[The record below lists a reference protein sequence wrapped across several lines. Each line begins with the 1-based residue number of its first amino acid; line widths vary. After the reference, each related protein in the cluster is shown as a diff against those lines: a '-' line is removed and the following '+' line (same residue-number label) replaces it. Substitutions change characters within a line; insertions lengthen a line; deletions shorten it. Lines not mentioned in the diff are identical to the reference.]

1 VDLRPLWLAGRL
13 LTRLPFPE
21 PREIEPG
28 LSGLSVPWYPAIG
41 VLLGVLIASAGTALA
56 LVDPGAGAAVV
67 LILWVWSTGALH
79 LDGLADSADA
89 WVGGL
94 ASRERTLEIMK
105 DPRSGPAAVTAIG
118 LVLIAKWAGL
128 QALIASDSAW
138 ILILIPLLA
147 RAQLPLLML
156 TTPYARAQGM
166 ASEQAARLPR
176 RTALAATLIAG
187 VVCIVIAG
195 WIGLALSAMTLLVFW
210 LSRRTMI
217 RRIAG
222 FTGDTAG
229 ALVEITETVLLLVA
243 VVLAATLISSV
254 VPSGSEAQHTSG
266 TGTASDPSPSA
277 VLCVLSSTQP
287 TERIPV

>member
-1 VDLRPLWLAGRL
+1 MDLRPLWLAGRL
-13 LTRLPFPE
+13 LSRLPFPE

-41 VLLGVLIASAGTALA
+41 LLLGLLIALAGTALA
-56 LVDPGAGAAVV
+56 PVDPGVAAALV

-128 QALIASDSAW
+128 QALIASNSAGV
-138 ILILIPLLA
+138 LILIPLLA

-156 TTPYARAQGM
+156 TTPYARARGM
-166 ASEQAARLPR
+166 ASEQVARLPR
-176 RTALAATLIAG
+176 RAAWAATLIAG
-187 VVCIVIAG
+187 IVCILLAG
-195 WIGLALSAMTLLVFW
+195 WIGLALCAMTLLVLG
-210 LSRRTMI
+210 LSRRTMMS
-217 RRIAG
+217 RIAG

-229 ALVEITETVLLLVA
+229 ALVEITETLLLLVA
-243 VVLAATLISSV
+243 VVLEATL
-254 VPSGSEAQHTSG
+254 VP
-266 TGTASDPSPSA
+266 
-277 VLCVLSSTQP
+277 
-287 TERIPV
+287 

>member
-21 PREIEPG
+21 PSPFEPR

-41 VLLGVLIASAGTALA
+41 VLLGVLMALAATALA
-56 LVDPGAGAAVV
+56 SVDPGVAAALV

-89 WVGGL
+89 WVGGI

-128 QALIASDSAW
+128 QALITSGFAW
-138 ILILIPLLA
+138 LLLLIPLLA

-156 TTPYARAQGM
+156 TTPYARASGM
-166 ASEQAARLPR
+166 ASEQMAQLPR
-176 RTALAATLIAG
+176 RAASAATLIAG
-187 VVCIVIAG
+187 MACISIGG
-195 WIGLALSAMTLLVFW
+195 WIGLGLCAVTLLVFG
-210 LSRRTMI
+210 LSRRTMMN
-217 RRIAG
+217 RIDG

-229 ALVEITETVLLLVA
+229 ALVEITETVLLLLA
-243 VVLAATLISSV
+243 VVLAANLR
-254 VPSGSEAQHTSG
+254 P
-266 TGTASDPSPSA
+266 
-277 VLCVLSSTQP
+277 
-287 TERIPV
+287 

>member
-28 LSGLSVPWYPAIG
+28 LLGVSVPWYPAIG
-41 VLLGVLIASAGTALA
+41 GLLGVLIALAGTWL
-56 LVDPGAGAAVV
+56 AAVDSGVAAVLV

-89 WVGGL
+89 WVGGI

-105 DPRSGPAAVTAIG
+105 DPRSGPTAVTAIG

-128 QALIASDSAW
+128 HALIASESVW
-138 ILILIPLLA
+138 LLILIPLLA

-156 TTPYARAQGM
+156 TTPYARARGM
-166 ASEQAARLPR
+166 ASEQVARLPR
-176 RTALAATLIAG
+176 RAAWAATLIAG
-187 VVCIVIAG
+187 VACILIAG
-195 WIGLALSAMTLLVFW
+195 WIGLALCAITLAVFG
-210 LSRRTMI
+210 LSRRTMLS
-217 RRIAG
+217 RIAG

-229 ALVEITETVLLLVA
+229 ALVEITETLLLVA
-243 VVLAATLISSV
+243 VVLAATLI
-254 VPSGSEAQHTSG
+254 P
-266 TGTASDPSPSA
+266 
-277 VLCVLSSTQP
+277 
-287 TERIPV
+287 

>member
-1 VDLRPLWLAGRL
+1 MDLRPLWLAGRL

-21 PREIEPG
+21 PSPFEPR

-41 VLLGVLIASAGTALA
+41 GLLGALMALAGTTLA
-56 LVDPGAGAAVV
+56 SVDPGVAAALV

-89 WVGGL
+89 WVGGI

-105 DPRSGPAAVTAIG
+105 DPRCGPAAVTAIG

-128 QALIASDSAW
+128 QALIESGSAW
-138 ILILIPLLA
+138 ILLLIPLLA

-156 TTPYARAQGM
+156 TTPYARDRGM
-166 ASEQAARLPR
+166 ASEQMAQLPR
-176 RTALAATLIAG
+176 RAAGAATLIAWIA
-187 VVCIVIAG
+187 CILIAG
-195 WIGLALSAMTLLVFW
+195 WIGLALYAATLLVFG
-210 LSRRTMI
+210 LSRRTMM

-229 ALVEITETVLLLVA
+229 ALVEITETVLLLLA
-243 VVLAATLISSV
+243 VVLAAT
-254 VPSGSEAQHTSG
+254 
-266 TGTASDPSPSA
+266 
-277 VLCVLSSTQP
+277 
-287 TERIPV
+287 RIA

>member
-1 VDLRPLWLAGRL
+1 MDLRPLWLAGRL

-21 PREIEPG
+21 PSPFEPR

-41 VLLGVLIASAGTALA
+41 VLLGVLIALAGTALA
-56 LVDPGAGAAVV
+56 TADPGVAASCV

-89 WVGGL
+89 WVGGI

-118 LVLIAKWAGL
+118 LVLIAKWAGI
-128 QALIASDSAW
+128 QALIASGSAW
-138 ILILIPLLA
+138 ILLLIPLLA

-166 ASEQAARLPR
+166 ASEQMAQLPR
-176 RTALAATLIAG
+176 RAAWAATLIAG
-187 VVCIVIAG
+187 IVSIAIAG
-195 WIGLALSAMTLLVFW
+195 WIGLALCLMTLAVFG
-210 LSRRTMI
+210 LSRRTMMS
-217 RRIAG
+217 RIAG

-229 ALVEITETVLLLVA
+229 ALVEITETGLLLA
-243 VVLAATLISSV
+243 VVLAATLIS
-254 VPSGSEAQHTSG
+254 
-266 TGTASDPSPSA
+266 
-277 VLCVLSSTQP
+277 
-287 TERIPV
+287 

>member
-1 VDLRPLWLAGRL
+1 MDLRPLWLAGRL
-13 LTRLPFPE
+13 LSRLPFPE

-28 LSGLSVPWYPAIG
+28 LLGLSVPWYPAIG
-41 VLLGVLIASAGTALA
+41 LLLGVLIALAGTALA
-56 LVDPGAGAAVV
+56 SVDPGVAAALV

-89 WVGGL
+89 WVGGI

-138 ILILIPLLA
+138 LLILIPLLA

-156 TTPYARAQGM
+156 TTPYARDRGM
-166 ASEQAARLPR
+166 ASEQVAQLPR
-176 RTALAATLIAG
+176 RAAWAATLIAG
-187 VVCIVIAG
+187 TVCILIAG
-195 WIGLALSAMTLLVFW
+195 WIGLALCVITLAAFW
-210 LSRRTMI
+210 LSRRTMM

-243 VVLAATLISSV
+243 VVLAATLFPV
-254 VPSGSEAQHTSG
+254 VPS
-266 TGTASDPSPSA
+266 AS
-277 VLCVLSSTQP
+277 L
-287 TERIPV
+287 IP